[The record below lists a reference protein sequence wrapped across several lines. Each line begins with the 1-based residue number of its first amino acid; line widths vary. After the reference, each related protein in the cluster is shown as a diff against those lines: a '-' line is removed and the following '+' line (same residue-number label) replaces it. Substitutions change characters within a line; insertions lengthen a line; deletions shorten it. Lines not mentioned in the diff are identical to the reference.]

1 MGWRE
6 ELRRVSFNGR
16 DFIGA
21 SFRGAPFFVDEAE
34 MSGGRRTV
42 EHQFP
47 LRNKAFVEDLGQR
60 NHHFTVTG
68 YVIGDDYLS
77 QKRALQAALDGV
89 DVEGP
94 GTLVHPYEGQLTA
107 ICDTYSVRERRGEGA
122 FATFTINFIETPAQ
136 APSPAIEVDTAGRV
150 ATSADAAITAS
161 KAELVAKYDTAGLP
175 SSALASAET
184 ALKNAAAG
192 LQAKLAPAVRAAEQ
206 LASPVVRTAEEL
218 ADAADSVTQQIA
230 TLGAKVRILTA
241 QASSLVRQPA
251 ELFDSFRGAINS
263 LADAAEA
270 APGAVMDALVEAYGI
285 DLGRAVPEITRT
297 RRRERANQ
305 LALTGALRQV
315 IAVEAARLAPLV
327 PYKSIEDAT
336 TARGKVVALLDD
348 LALTAGDTAYPTIVT
363 LRSDVMRAIPG
374 SRALARVITIEL
386 REPIPVDVLA
396 YRLYGSVDLADD
408 IIARNKIRHPLFV
421 SGVLKVLSNG
431 N

>member
-1 MGWRE
+1 MSWPSD
-6 ELRRVSFNGR
+6 LRRVTLTNGKTM
-16 DFIGA
+16 IGA
-21 SFRGAPFFVDEAE
+21 SFRGVPFLVDQAE
-34 MSGGRRTV
+34 YAGGRRTV
-42 EHQFP
+42 LHEFP
-47 LRNKAFVEDLGQR
+47 LRDQPFVEDLGKR
-60 NHHFTVTG
+60 AATFRVDG
-68 YVIGDDYLS
+68 YVIGDDYLA
-77 QKRALQAALDGV
+77 QRDALRAALEDT
-89 DVEGP
+89 EGP
-94 GTLVHPYEGQLTA
+94 GELRHPYYGTKRA
-107 ICDTYSVRERRGEGA
+107 ICTNLSIHESKSAGGM
-122 FATFTINFIETPAQ
+122 ATFSLEFIETPAQ
-136 APSPAIEVDTAGRV
+136 APAPTVVDDPAGKV
-150 ATSADAAITAS
+150 ATSADAATAAS

-206 LASPVVRTAEEL
+206 LADT
-218 ADAADSVTQQIA
+218 ADSVTQQIA
-230 TLGAKVRILTA
+230 TLGAKVRILAA

-251 ELFDSFRGAINS
+251 ELFDAFRDAIRS
-263 LADAAEA
+263 LGDAAEA
-270 APGAVMDALVEAYGI
+270 APGAVKDALVEAYGT

-327 PYKSIEDAT
+327 PYASIEDAT
-336 TARGKVVALLDD
+336 TARGQVVALLDD

-374 SRALARVITIEL
+374 SRALARVITIEI

-408 IIARNKIRHPLFV
+408 IIARNKIPHPLFV
-421 SGVLKVLSNG
+421 SGVLKVLSNAG
-431 N
+431 